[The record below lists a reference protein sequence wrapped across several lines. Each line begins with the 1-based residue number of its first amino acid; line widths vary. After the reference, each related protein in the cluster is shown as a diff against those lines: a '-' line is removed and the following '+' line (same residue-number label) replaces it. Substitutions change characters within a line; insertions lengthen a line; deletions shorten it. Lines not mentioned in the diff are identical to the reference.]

1 MTVPFKAYPT
11 EYSQSTLLPAN
22 VFDLLPEDH
31 DCFVFQER
39 FQQLDTREVESTYS
53 PRGQRAYPP
62 RQIISILVYAYSHGV
77 YSSRQIEKRC
87 NEDLGFMYIA
97 GMNCPNFRVLSDFR
111 KDHGAFFKDGFRQT
125 VRLAMELKLVSLGPV
140 MDGSKFK
147 ANTSKHK
154 AMSYLG
160 LKEREQQLCTEIG
173 ALLEQAAWCDEKE
186 DAQYQER
193 TGYELPDALQHREE
207 GGWRRPRRPGPLWKP
222 GRKPCIRIESN
233 LWKNKVIVEPLFG
246 QIRNG
251 RFRGFSVRG
260 KEAVSGE
267 FSLVCTAHNL
277 KKIVKAAM
285 TDWVR
290 PESGNWTMMGA

>member
-1 MTVPFKAYPT
+1 MTPPFKAYPT

-31 DCFVFQER
+31 DCFVFQEL
-39 FQQLDTREVESTYS
+39 FQQLDTREVEATYR

-111 KDHGAFFKDGFRQT
+111 KDHGGCFKDCFRQT
-125 VRLAMELKLVSLGPV
+125 VRLAMELELVSLGPV

-154 AMSYLG
+154 AMSYQG
-160 LKEREQQLCTEIG
+160 LKEREQQLCEEIG
-173 ALLEQAAWCDEKE
+173 SLLEQAARCDEKE
-186 DAQYQER
+186 DAQYRER
-193 TGYELPDALQHREE
+193 TGYELPDALQYKE
-207 GGWRRPRRPGPLWKP
+207 GRL
-222 GRKPCIRIESN
+222 E
-233 LWKNKVIVEPLFG
+233 
-246 QIRNG
+246 
-251 RFRGFSVRG
+251 
-260 KEAVSGE
+260 
-267 FSLVCTAHNL
+267 
-277 KKIVKAAM
+277 KILAAKAAGCA
-285 TDWVR
+285 R
-290 PESGNWTMMGA
+290 NPQNGS